1 MTDCHY
7 CGAKMIWEA
16 DFDGD
21 EWYPESGIGAV
32 AVLTCPACGARA
44 VFDTGEN
51 HLYGRRA
58 HAGPCKPFIL
68 PRYPSSM
75 EGVYLLLTPAELRA
89 WQFEEGDE
97 TLLGR
102 PNIEVPNIDSLEHAS
117 ENIAYQLASLA
128 NAKGM
133 TTAFVVEMTTRG
145 NDFAPPVL
153 AGRLYKG
160 YAPQRG
166 YAVIWRVFRGRDT
179 LENIEVPEELLTT
192 CFNQD
197 AVFDMFEFLRGARE
211 GLSMNKTLFEWV
223 KGGFSEY
230 YSAQELGRIMMVR
243 GLTAMRDDLEII
255 DDVSY
260 DGPRAE
266 GLR

>member
-1 MTDCHY
+1 
-7 CGAKMIWEA
+7 
-16 DFDGD
+16 
-21 EWYPESGIGAV
+21 
-32 AVLTCPACGARA
+32 
-44 VFDTGEN
+44 
-51 HLYGRRA
+51 
-58 HAGPCKPFIL
+58 
-68 PRYPSSM
+68 M

-102 PNIEVPNIDSLEHAS
+102 PNIEVPNMETLEHAT
-117 ENIAYQLASLA
+117 ENIAHQLASLA

-133 TTAFVVEMTTRG
+133 TTAFIVEMVTVG
-145 NDFAPPVL
+145 HDFGTPAL

-160 YAPQRG
+160 YAPNRG
-166 YAVIWRVFRGRDT
+166 YTVLWRMFKARET
-179 LENIEVPEELLTT
+179 LEAIDVPEELLTT

-211 GLSMNKTLFEWV
+211 GLNMNKALFEWV

-255 DDVSY
+255 DDTSY

-266 GLR
+266 GLRWIRTSRSSWSSSRAPGASGRRSRRRDGMSCPWTWTRPWRTSWSRMRTNT